1 MDYRKKYLNRTGFQR
16 AGLATLPRTK
26 RVKPGYDQEFT
37 LQKGVSAAPIKQ
49 STVLEEILGG
59 GILGTGASKFLE
71 DEDKENLPVET
82 EETKLPKKEPPEGEP
97 DLLPELTK
105 QTVEEVIRKE
115 IKEKNKITTW
125 EDHFP
130 TIEEATK
137 AAEDAGGTLK
147 EFEEGVIQKKITF
160 KKLGNIGGQF
170 FEVLYNG
177 KEIAEL
183 APLEETY
190 KGLKEYRIKLIG
202 DMDTVDTVTGL
213 AEAKES
219 VKKYITDGLLDKSEP
234 SPALNYWQTLRK
246 TFEEAVYDKKG
257 DYIYH
262 PDKEEYLEYQKSL
275 KLRPKKAHGGL
286 IDKPLTGGSR
296 YI

>member
-1 MDYRKKYLNRTGFQR
+1 MIL
-16 AGLATLPRTK
+16 
-26 RVKPGYDQEFT
+26 
-37 LQKGVSAAPIKQ
+37 AAPLIPPFAQAVGITAGSLGLIGLTKKVNDYIRANPKE
-49 STVLEEILGG
+49 SMEILKTISPGAA
-59 GILGTGASKFLE
+59 GIISLFENKKRGMG
-71 DEDKENLPVET
+71 DNNLPSPVE
-82 EETKLPKKEPPEGEP
+82 EEKPPQQEPPEGEP